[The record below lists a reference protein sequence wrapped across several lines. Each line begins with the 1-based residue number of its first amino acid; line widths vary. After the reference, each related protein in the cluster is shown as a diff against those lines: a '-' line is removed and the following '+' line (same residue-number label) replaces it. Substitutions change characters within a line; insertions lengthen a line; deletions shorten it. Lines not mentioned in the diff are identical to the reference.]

1 MARRSALDGKVIVVT
16 GATQG
21 LGEAVARLAAQRGAA
36 GIAVV
41 GRDKAKGET
50 AVAGL
55 RDLGTDALFVAV
67 ELAEP
72 DVAER

>member
-1 MARRSALDGKVIVVT
+1 MDGEAIGLDGKVIVVT

-41 GRDKAKGET
+41 GRDKA
-50 AVAGL
+50 
-55 RDLGTDALFVAV
+55 
-67 ELAEP
+67 
-72 DVAER
+72 